1 MRSFRELYDN
11 VKVVMNNSYL
21 IVFSDTDLN
30 VIKKNCKEQS
40 IQLVVNLLNSM
51 MINVIKKNCKEQSI
65 QYERVNAVDLQEILY
80 DLSTDEKHKSNLK
93 DYAKNNGINHNL
105 HIPESDCMATFE
117 LYKDLLFKYGEEFLK
132 KYYKQY

>member
-21 IVFSDTDLN
+21 IVFSDTDL
-30 VIKKNCKEQS
+30 
-40 IQLVVNLLNSM
+40 
-51 MINVIKKNCKEQSI
+51 NVIKKNCKEQSI